1 MTVISSSLFS
11 QKALSQMFDRVLKTP
26 LKLPINIYVDKSH
39 YGEVN
44 LRNILYLI
52 EIKQE
57 NVIPNFLQFSRDFL

>member
-1 MTVISSSLFS
+1 
-11 QKALSQMFDRVLKTP
+11 MFDRVLNTA

>member
-1 MTVISSSLFS
+1 
-11 QKALSQMFDRVLKTP
+11 MFDRVLNTP

-39 YGEVN
+39 YGKVN